1 MESKINTGEVY
12 VSLDGE
18 ELILK
23 PTILAARAVSRQF
36 GGFGGALTQLGTA
49 NLDTLVAIIRIGAN
63 LDDRK
68 ARNLDQ
74 KVFDEMGRQDG
85 AFGDLLGKA
94 IRFVAILQNGGRPL
108 PDDEAREADQS
119 SQGSAEGNE

>member
-1 MESKINTGEVY
+1 MESKTNSGEVY
-12 VSLDGE
+12 LTLDGE

-23 PTILAARAVSRQF
+23 PTILAARGVSRQF
-36 GGFGGALTQLGTA
+36 GGFGGALEQLGKA
-49 NLDTLVAIIRIGAN
+49 NLDALVTIIRIGAN

-74 KVFDEMGRQDG
+74 KIYDEMGRQDG
-85 AFGDLLGKA
+85 AFGELLGKA

-108 PDDEAREADQS
+108 PDDEARDAA
-119 SQGSAEGNE
+119 QGDAGKNE